1 MKVEDI
7 LTLAKA
13 GFSAQQIATM
23 AAITVDKQDA
33 PAPAQDAPKAP
44 DPAPKAPDPAPKAPD
59 PVPAHDSDVT
69 KDNFNLLMQQIGM
82 LRTEVQSANIKASEQ
97 PAAPQ
102 ETAESIL
109 ASIINPPAKGGY

>member
-7 LTLAKA
+7 LALAKA

-33 PAPAQDAPKAP
+33 PAPEQEAPKAPEQEAPKAP
-44 DPAPKAPDPAPKAPD
+44 DPA
-59 PVPAHDSDVT
+59 PAHDSDVT

-109 ASIINPPAKGGY
+109 ASIINPPAKGGN